1 MPEPA
6 PDKSGEELT
15 QYEEEYLSRFEEQFV
30 SMEPAQI
37 DVDEQAEDHLRCY
50 EYWLLQD
57 EAVASRFAAEMA
69 RIKQRSDT
77 IRGRLER
84 RLEWHRSG
92 LKRYHHFKGEKRLV
106 MANATLS
113 STKGRERIEV
123 TDMEAL
129 TAWAQQGGQLDVL
142 RHSVTADKT
151 AIQAYIKSTGEEPAG
166 TEIVRGE
173 DSFKVKF

>member
-1 MPEPA
+1 
-6 PDKSGEELT
+6 
-15 QYEEEYLSRFEEQFV
+15 
-30 SMEPAQI
+30 
-37 DVDEQAEDHLRCY
+37 
-50 EYWLLQD
+50 
-57 EAVASRFAAEMA
+57 
-69 RIKQRSDT
+69 
-77 IRGRLER
+77 
-84 RLEWHRSG
+84 
-92 LKRYHHFKGEKRLV
+92 

-142 RHSVTADKT
+142 RHSVAADKT